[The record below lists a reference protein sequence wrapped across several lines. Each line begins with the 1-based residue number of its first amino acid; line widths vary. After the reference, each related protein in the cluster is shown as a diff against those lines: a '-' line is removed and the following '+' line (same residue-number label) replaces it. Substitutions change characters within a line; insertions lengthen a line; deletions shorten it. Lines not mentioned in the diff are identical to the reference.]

1 MATAANQEHSIKG
14 DRALASGDED
24 KLGFRDV
31 AKRIA
36 ISLVDRASEDGLVVG
51 IEGAWGSGKSSLM
64 FLIGEELKR
73 LPQSKRPT
81 VIDFRPWLV
90 GNRDALITSLFG
102 ELAKELE
109 KVALSAGD
117 ATPTYKANAKKAGEA
132 LRSFMRGISTT
143 GSAIEVLGEASGWGP
158 AKWAGKGLKALDQMV
173 QNKPK
178 APSLSDLKDNLVTS
192 LRDLGHRFI
201 VTIDDVDRLE
211 PAEVIEILRL
221 VRSVVD
227 LPNVIYVLCY
237 DIDILAHSI
246 EQASRVVSGK
256 DYLEKIVQLTVMV
269 PKPEPLQLRQW
280 FTDDLQLIAAPKNE
294 DELARL
300 KSVIDYEGGRQLKT
314 PRSVVRALDAIRFF
328 WPPLQKEEGDLADLV
343 WLQLIKDGNPKLYRW
358 IEEYCATCAA
368 VSVGIARVEAAEK
381 TKTLQALEAAVPE
394 GHFADLMY
402 RYHFAEQ
409 LPAVETDH
417 SEDVSSFQVFQPV
430 EEDERDAAIKN
441 RRLASPDHYRL
452 YFALAG
458 PSHALSQ
465 HDYLSMWSASGQGVE
480 ETNGALLALHREPL
494 AGSLT
499 KADMFLERLTA
510 GGYESLSE
518 DQSTT
523 LLLSFSQV
531 MDAAFDQNPF
541 EHFSVSSIWD
551 RARQALPPMLSK
563 LGDERKRAVIDSMFG
578 EGGAI
583 GWLTSVLRRET
594 FAHGR
599 YGDRARPEKE
609 WILSDANLDLASQK
623 MLQRYREMSLS
634 DVFESLDPLD
644 LLFAWR
650 QLGDEAGPKS
660 LVQESL
666 NTDAGFI
673 DVLERLI
680 TYRTSSD
687 RGRYAVLKKENVEP
701 FLDFEH
707 ARERLIEMEGHS
719 EFGGRAV
726 LLSAALKDADRF

>member
-1 MATAANQEHSIKG
+1 MAMAANQEHSIKG

-36 ISLVDRASEDGLVVG
+36 TSLVDRATEDGLVVG

-73 LPQSKRPT
+73 LPMSKEPT

-102 ELAKELE
+102 ELAKELD

-117 ATPTYKANAKKAGEA
+117 ATPTYMANAKKAGDA
-132 LRSFMRGISTT
+132 LRSFMRGIGTT

-158 AKWAGKGLKALDQMV
+158 LKLVGNGVNALGKMAQKNPD
-173 QNKPK
+173 

-246 EQASRVVSGK
+246 AQASGVRSGK

-280 FTDDLQLIAAPKNE
+280 FTDDLQLFAVPKNE
-294 DELARL
+294 DELDRL

-343 WLQLIKDGNPKLYRW
+343 WLQLIKDGNPQLYRW

-368 VSVGIARVEAAEK
+368 VSVGTARVEAAEPAK
-381 TKTLQALEAAVPE
+381 VLQALKDAVPE

-402 RYHFAEQ
+402 RNHFAEQ
-409 LPAVETDH
+409 LPAVETAY
-417 SEDVSSFQVFQPV
+417 
-430 EEDERDAAIKN
+430 EEDGGSFHIFQAVEDEERDAAIRN

-465 HDYLSMWSASGQGVE
+465 QDYSSMWEASGSGVE
-480 ETNGALLALHREPL
+480 ETNGALLSLHKEPL

-510 GGYESLSE
+510 GGFETLSE
-518 DQSTT
+518 DQSVN

-531 MDAAFDQNPF
+531 MDAAFEQSPF

-551 RARQALPPMLSK
+551 RARQALPPLLSK
-563 LGDERKRAVIDSMFG
+563 LGDERKKTVVESMFG
-578 EGGAI
+578 EGRAI

-599 YGDRARPEKE
+599 YGDRVRPEEE
-609 WILSDANLDLASQK
+609 WILSDANLDLASEQ
-623 MLQRYREMSLS
+623 MLQRYQKLSLS
-634 DVFESLDPLD
+634 EVFESPDPLD

-650 QLGDEAGPKS
+650 QLGDEVGPKS
-660 LVQESL
+660 LVEQNL
-666 NTDAGFI
+666 NTDSGFI
-673 DVLERLI
+673 DVLERMI

-687 RGRYAVLKKENVEP
+687 RGRYAVLKKDNVEP
-701 FLDFEH
+701 FLEFEH
-707 ARERLIEMEGHS
+707 ALERLSELEGHG
-719 EFGGRAV
+719 ELGDRA
-726 LLSAALKDADRF
+726 LSLSTALNDADRF